1 MSSHEKPT
9 YAPSILREAYQSLTR
24 NALMTTAAAVS
35 IVAALIILGVFIL
48 FSTNVQQLTSSVES
62 NLEIKVFLKEGT
74 TEEQK
79 ATIYEALKSDPNTE
93 SVRFE
98 SKAEALDN
106 FSTQLQDYTDILGSY
121 SDSDNPLPESYIV
134 TAKNG
139 DEIQS
144 IVTAANNLQD
154 EGVEYVKYGENYVN
168 SLLRFNN
175 FINIISVA
183 MLIIMSVIALFLIY
197 NTIRL
202 TVVNRQREIQIMK
215 YVGATDRYIQAPF
228 VLEGILLGTISAV
241 VAVLFIRLA
250 YLYILGMVT
259 GSVLMSIAN
268 SLISPNLVF
277 GQLSLVFLLYG
288 IVIGAVGAV
297 IVTRKFLDV

>member
-1 MSSHEKPT
+1 
-9 YAPSILREAYQSLTR
+9 
-24 NALMTTAAAVS
+24 MTTAAAVS

-277 GQLSLVFLLYG
+277 GQLSLVFL
-288 IVIGAVGAV
+288 
-297 IVTRKFLDV
+297 

>member
-1 MSSHEKPT
+1 
-9 YAPSILREAYQSLTR
+9 
-24 NALMTTAAAVS
+24 
-35 IVAALIILGVFIL
+35 
-48 FSTNVQQLTSSVES
+48 
-62 NLEIKVFLKEGT
+62 
-74 TEEQK
+74 
-79 ATIYEALKSDPNTE
+79 
-93 SVRFE
+93 
-98 SKAEALDN
+98 
-106 FSTQLQDYTDILGSY
+106 
-121 SDSDNPLPESYIV
+121 
-134 TAKNG
+134 
-139 DEIQS
+139 
-144 IVTAANNLQD
+144 
-154 EGVEYVKYGENYVN
+154 
-168 SLLRFNN
+168 
-175 FINIISVA
+175 

-297 IVTRKFLDV
+297 IATRKFLDV